1 MNRMIFVLFSAFAA
15 GSFLGIALKPSV
27 MEVESKEDGKT
38 EGIVAYPQPI
48 WYIQDVIGKK
58 DLRLGAVLSDIRSH
72 ISDGGYYDD
81 GDKVTSGHETT
92 HGINSMVRN
101 KLYKGKPINAFYCLD
116 GKVSVLDEP
125 RTRIEVVA
133 REVPRSLRG
142 GVYGLY
148 MVEQASTWGDRALY
162 ILDEWVCYTNGSA
175 VRKDL
180 GMSGRAETVLY
191 MLEFDVYVMTLA
203 KVLEDLEPGYSSG
216 GFKDFVRWNVER
228 SMSLYGGEREAGEYL
243 AKLRGNADAAGLRS
257 FMIGYF
263 GRRWCVDVLG
273 VGGV

>member
-1 MNRMIFVLFSAFAA
+1 MKRMMFVLLSAFAA
-15 GSFLGIALKPSV
+15 GSFLGIVLKPPV
-27 MEVESKEDGKT
+27 REVEPKVEEKKEDAVT
-38 EGIVAYPQPI
+38 YPQPR
-48 WYIQDVIGKK
+48 WQTQDVIGKK
-58 DLRLGAVLSDIRSH
+58 DLRLGSVLSDIRSH
-72 ISDGGYYDD
+72 INDGGYYDD

-101 KLYKGKPINAFYCLD
+101 RLYKGKPINAFYCLE
-116 GKVSVLDEP
+116 GKVSVLEEP

-180 GMSGRAETVLY
+180 GMSGRSETVLY

-228 SMSLYGGEREAGEYL
+228 SMSLYNGEREAAEYL
-243 AKLRGNADAAGLRS
+243 ERLRVNADAAGLRS

-273 VGGV
+273 VRGV